1 MSDLVPTNGSTNAP
15 RLLMAQTHG
24 ALPGTWMRQ
33 QTLAR

>member
-1 MSDLVPTNGSTNAP
+1 MLDFVPTNGSTNAP

-24 ALPGTWMRQ
+24 GLPGTWTRQ